1 MYLRR
6 GGREVDLDDAA
17 VVERRRVRLQR
28 EDEADAP
35 VARAPVQLEHLPPES
50 ELRLGEPL
58 TRILD
63 MLKTLSYI
71 TRGDFTQPSRL
82 ILAATNGTDLSLD
95 QSKISVVCCSRNW
108 MITGRRGRL

>member
-1 MYLRR
+1 MLILILSFGDCPMVVIMRVNHLRR

-35 VARAPVQLEHLPPES
+35 VARTAVQLEHLPPEA

-63 MLKTLSYI
+63 MLKTLS
-71 TRGDFTQPSRL
+71 
-82 ILAATNGTDLSLD
+82 
-95 QSKISVVCCSRNW
+95 
-108 MITGRRGRL
+108 